1 MLMLRKA
8 LLYFDQAVRDG
19 SIRKAADNLHIASSA
34 IDRQLLQLE
43 SDMGVE
49 LFVRL
54 PRGIRPTAAGEAL
67 LGYVRR
73 WNREASVLAQEVG
86 RLKGGM
92 RGTLR
97 IAAAESLTHDAIPR
111 AMTRLQ
117 EKFPLVD
124 FKLISGDNYKV
135 KAELLARDADVVCAF
150 DTTDTGPTT
159 TVATLTTPIGVV
171 CTPDH
176 PLALADVV
184 ALSDCVKYPVIA
196 PDEQWLAHSSLRELF
211 AGDRVPLRIVVR
223 AERIGILTSI
233 VQAGVGFTFLS
244 RVGLTRDI
252 AEGRLVWRP
261 LAPGTIKPASISVL
275 VPRGRVQP
283 LYVTAFLDLLREEL
297 EHYAQ

>member
-1 MLMLRKA
+1 MQMLRKA

-43 SDMGVE
+43 AEMGVE
-49 LFVRL
+49 LFIRL

-73 WNREASVLAQEVG
+73 WNREAGLLAQEVG

-92 RGTLR
+92 RGTIR

-117 EKFPLVD
+117 DKFPLVD

-135 KAELLARDADVVCAF
+135 KSELLARDADVICAF
-150 DTTDTGPTT
+150 DTPDTGPTT
-159 TVATLTTPIGVV
+159 TIATMKAPVGVV

-176 PLALADVV
+176 PLAASEVI
-184 ALSDCVKYPVIA
+184 ALSDCVKYPAIA
-196 PDEQWLAHSSLRELF
+196 PDEAWLAHSSLRELF
-211 AGDRVPLRIVVR
+211 SPERLPLRIVVR

-233 VQAGVGFTFLS
+233 VQAGMGFTFLS

-261 LAPGTIKPASISVL
+261 LAPGTIKPTSISVL
-275 VPRGRVQP
+275 VQRGRVQP
-283 LYVTAFLDLLREEL
+283 LYVSAFLDLLKEEL
-297 EHYAQ
+297 ESYAE